1 MQVQSCD
8 IAATVRQRYPFSV
21 DRFPL
26 RGPDGLS
33 TPWFGLFRSDT
44 GQAVG
49 GGSVTNRYEPH
60 TTDDVIALVD
70 AAGAAFDGVASLKC
84 GFSDGHFVIAEP
96 TDRQRLRVF
105 DDGRNGGDDVWPRLF
120 ISAPYGGSGAFR
132 ASVGFYRDVCRN
144 LSRMQSVSGV
154 SVTIRHTSSLRQR
167 MDELIETFGGLRDAW
182 GNMTQVIQQ
191 MESRRVNMV
200 EFLRSV
206 YGEPDRDTGR
216 GVTLHRNRTEAIFR
230 RLTSERMRT
239 GRGDMTTGWEVSAWE
254 AYNAV
259 QGYVQHDAS
268 RRGHPSD
275 IDRIILASTDA
286 AVRRAEELALAV

>member
-1 MQVQSCD
+1 MVINGCD
-8 IAATVRQRYPFSV
+8 IAATVRQRYNFSV

-44 GQAVG
+44 GDAVG
-49 GGSVTNRYEPH
+49 GGSVTARYTPH

-70 AAGAAFDGVASLKC
+70 AAAAAFDGVASLRC

-105 DDGRNGGDDVWPRLF
+105 DNNRNGGDDVWPRLF
-120 ISAPYGGSGAFR
+120 ISAPYGGAGSFR
-132 ASVGFYRDVCRN
+132 ASVGYYRDVCRN
-144 LSRMQSVSGV
+144 LSRMQSVHSV
-154 SVTIRHTSSLRQR
+154 SVTIRHTSSLRPR
-167 MDELIETFGGLRDAW
+167 MDELIETFGGLRHAW

-200 EFLRSV
+200 EFLKAV

-216 GVTLHRNRTEAIFR
+216 GVTIHRNRTEAIFR
-230 RLTSERMRT
+230 RLTTERMRT
-239 GRGDMTTGWEVSAWE
+239 GRGDMATNWEVSAWE

-259 QGYVQHDAS
+259 QGYVQWEAS
-268 RRGHPSD
+268 RRGNPTD
-275 IDRIILASTDA
+275 IDRIILASSDA

>member
-1 MQVQSCD
+1 MNVQACD
-8 IAATVRQRYPFSV
+8 IAATVRQRYNFSV

-200 EFLRSV
+200 EFLKAV

-216 GVTLHRNRTEAIFR
+216 GVTIHRNRTEAIFR

-239 GRGDMTTGWEVSAWE
+239 GRGDMTTGWEVTAWE